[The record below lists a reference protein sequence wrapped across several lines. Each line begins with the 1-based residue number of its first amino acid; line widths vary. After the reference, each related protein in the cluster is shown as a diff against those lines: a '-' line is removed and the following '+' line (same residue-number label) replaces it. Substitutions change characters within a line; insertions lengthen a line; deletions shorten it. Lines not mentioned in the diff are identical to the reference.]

1 MGPCFKS
8 SLWPWAT
15 LATLGCNSH
24 SRMEGRVLTTG
35 RWGLSNPIITYR
47 KHKSDTRVSSE
58 ETILVFLVNAVL
70 APFTSARFLRPRL
83 LYFYGTGFWADPQL
97 VSVNWNLGSPGG
109 RILLRLWI
117 HRCSGHGGSPSA
129 RPGTEQPLL
138 GGSSG
143 RFRRPHRRPG
153 YFLFLERIFCKGF
166 GPAFPHSFGRRVE
179 ERRTVGLGPV
189 AKIFIYGHR
198 RIHHRLPAPDGNRRG
213 HSILKPKDVHPQVC
227 VDRFWTAHPWNFY
240 NPGNW
245 ETDLKPGSGCLP
257 QRLKRQKSAL
267 GPRSCQRTAKPG
279 DYLFLI
285 QLRKL

>member
-109 RILLRLWI
+109 
-117 HRCSGHGGSPSA
+117 
-129 RPGTEQPLL
+129 
-138 GGSSG
+138 
-143 RFRRPHRRPG
+143 FRRPHRRPG
-153 YFLFLERIFCKGF
+153 DFLFLERIFCKGF

-279 DYLFLI
+279 DYIFLI